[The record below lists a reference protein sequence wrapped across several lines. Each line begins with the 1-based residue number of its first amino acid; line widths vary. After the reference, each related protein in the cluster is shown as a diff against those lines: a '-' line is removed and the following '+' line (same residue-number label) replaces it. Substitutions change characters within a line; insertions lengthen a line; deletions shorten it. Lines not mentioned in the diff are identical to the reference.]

1 MLAPILT
8 LAIALLF
15 TLAAAVAMLTI
26 IDSALKARRSYAV
39 LMREAALLRSGFAL
53 QIEARDVRVR
63 RIALGA
69 TLVRYAAL
77 PLPACAAA

>member
-53 QIEARDVRVR
+53 QIEARDVRRVV
-63 RIALGA
+63 LGA
-69 TLVRYAAL
+69 TPVRYAAL